1 MDQKKDFSLGLE
13 KVNQEYR
20 KLKDCLN
27 EVAKTENLIENLAG
41 QYGLDAKA
49 NTFEEYE
56 ILVNSELNEFGKSKK
71 ALTFLKGM
79 LILFEAFSGYLAIG
93 LVFHMM
99 NIEEFVGENGA
110 FAVKL
115 FLAILL
121 SFGFIHLA
129 VIQVKKMPPIA
140 IVLIIIFPLVNL
152 AVVYFLGIQ
161 IDHKETYLISSFITL
176 TAGSCMLF
184 IARKEFIKE
193 QSIKILN
200 EISIKLKERES
211 SFDSG
216 KKHFLKIYNLNNQDN
231 GFLNE
236 IDNIPDSNILY
247 KELKNFLL
255 NCEDFEEWSYQEID
269 KIKYRLKNR
278 NLNQKKE
285 DTDS

>member
-1 MDQKKDFSLGLE
+1 MDQNKDFSLGLE

-20 KLKDCLN
+20 KLKDSLS

-56 ILVNSELNEFGKSKK
+56 ILVNSELNEFEKSKK
-71 ALTFLKGM
+71 ALLFLKYM

-93 LVFHMM
+93 LVFHMI
-99 NIEEFVGENGA
+99 NIEALLGENMA
-110 FAVKL
+110 FGIKL

-129 VIQVKKMPPIA
+129 ITQVKKMLLVA
-140 IVLIIIFPLVNL
+140 IILITIFPIVNL
-152 AVVYFLGIQ
+152 GAVYLSGIS

-176 TAGSCMLF
+176 TAGSCLLF
-184 IARKEFIKE
+184 IAGREFQKE
-193 QSIKILN
+193 QTIKILN
-200 EISIKLKERES
+200 EISKKLQERI
-211 SFDSG
+211 SFFEAA

-236 IDNIPDSNILY
+236 IDNISDTNVLY
-247 KELKNFLL
+247 KELKKFLL
-255 NCEDFEEWSYQEID
+255 GCEDFEEWSYDQID
-269 KIKYRLKNR
+269 RIKAKFKNR
-278 NLNQKKE
+278 NLNQK
-285 DTDS
+285 